1 MEAGRCQIKLQTQER
16 RNSMGYS
23 KEELI
28 ERIEAARVVLNRS
41 IDERRAYEEIYEK
54 SVALDS
60 LIEQYI
66 DAGY

>member
-1 MEAGRCQIKLQTQER
+1 
-16 RNSMGYS
+16 MGYS

-28 ERIEAARVVLNRS
+28 ERIEAARVVLNKS

>member
-1 MEAGRCQIKLQTQER
+1 MPNKVTDTR
-16 RNSMGYS
+16 
-23 KEELI
+23 EEKQHGI
-28 ERIEAARVVLNRS
+28 F